1 MTISYHPA
9 VYNDLD
15 EIMRYYED
23 VSGARLAD
31 DFYLEFVLFA
41 RLAAENPH
49 AFSPRKN
56 GLRRVNMERFPY
68 HFWFR
73 LDNGDKLRILV
84 VRHHARSPSLGLER
98 R

>member
-9 VYNDLD
+9 VFDDLD
-15 EIMRYYED
+15 EIMRYYEA

-31 DFYLEFVLFA
+31 EFYTEFVYCAGQAAKTPHLF
-41 RLAAENPH
+41 N
-49 AFSPRKN
+49 PRKN

-73 LDNGDKLRILV
+73 LDDDNVRILV
-84 VRHHARSPSLGLER
+84 VRHHARNPRLVPNRE
-98 R
+98 

>member
-9 VYNDLD
+9 VFDDLD
-15 EIMRYYED
+15 EIMRYYEA

-31 DFYLEFVLFA
+31 DFYVEFVYFA
-41 RLAAENPH
+41 RQAAENPLM
-49 AFSPRKN
+49 FNPRAN

-73 LDNGDKLRILV
+73 LEGGNVRILV
-84 VRHHARSPSLGLER
+84 VRHHARNPRLGMDRE
-98 R
+98 